1 MSESA
6 AVGKLITDLLAS
18 DARTAVK
25 YLSPARII
33 KATRRLG
40 RPSKRDKRE
49 ELVVTIGAP
58 GYRERLFIHACRRA
72 GEPFPVKKT
81 QFKAFPPRKPKAKK
95 AKKR

>member
-25 YLSPARII
+25 YVAPDRII

-40 RPSKRDKRE
+40 RPSKRASRE
-49 ELVVTIGAP
+49 ELVVTIGRP
-58 GYRERLFIHACRRA
+58 GYRERLFVTACQRA

-81 QFKAFPPRKPKAKK
+81 QFKPFPPRKRAK
-95 AKKR
+95 R